1 MLSARDIEIQQLNY
15 KGLPSSERMKNQD
28 KQAFMD
34 WIMAYIPTK
43 NRLQGPLQVEAL
55 AGDAGFRRYFRLNT
69 QPSLIAVD
77 SPPAQENNPAYV
89 SVAMALQAQGIRTPI
104 IYAVDFTRGFL
115 LLEDFGYDLLQPLL
129 NENSLGE
136 YYQQAE
142 STLLALQQTAPKAQ
156 IFPVYDALRLHA
168 EMALFGDWFL
178 GEMLGI
184 SLDRN
189 EISLLDTVFDVLI
202 ESALTQPQVVVHR
215 DYHSRNLM
223 LLPDKSLGVIDF
235 QDAVVGPV
243 TYDLVSLLKDCY
255 IRWPAEQMRERAIV
269 FKAQSPHCDTSDQQQ
284 FLRWFDLMGMQRHIK
299 VMGIFARLA
308 LRDGKQS
315 YLKDLPLVIRYSLEA
330 AKAYPETVEF
340 YDWFLQRVEPVLSAQ
355 AWYSDW
361 QMAGEQPFA
370 QDGVT

>member
-1 MLSARDIEIQQLNY
+1 MLSARNTVTQRLNY
-15 KGLPSSERMKNQD
+15 KGLLSSERVKNQD

-43 NRLQGPLQVEAL
+43 HLLQGPLKVEAL

-69 QPSLIAVD
+69 KPGLIAVD
-77 SPPAQENNPAYV
+77 SPPTQENNLAYV
-89 SVAMALQAQGIRTPI
+89 SVAMALQTQGIRTPI

-115 LLEDFGYDLLQPLL
+115 LLEDFGYELLQSLL
-129 NENSLGE
+129 NEDSLGE

-142 STLLALQQTAPKAQ
+142 STLLEIQQTAPKAQ
-156 IFPVYDALRLHA
+156 TFPVYDAPRLYT

-178 GEMLGI
+178 GKMLGI
-184 SLDRN
+184 SLDSD

-202 ESALTQPQVVVHR
+202 ESAITQPQVVVHR

-223 LLPDKSLGVIDF
+223 LLSDKSLGVIDF
-235 QDAVVGPV
+235 QDAVLGPV

-255 IRWPAEQMRERAIV
+255 VRWPAEQMRERAII
-269 FKAQSPHCDTSDQQQ
+269 FAAKSPHCDASGQQQ

-330 AKAYPETVEF
+330 AKVYPETAEF
-340 YDWFLQRVEPVLSAQ
+340 YDWFLRRVEPVLSAQ
-355 AWYSDW
+355 TWYSDW
-361 QMAGEQPFA
+361 QVAGEQPFA